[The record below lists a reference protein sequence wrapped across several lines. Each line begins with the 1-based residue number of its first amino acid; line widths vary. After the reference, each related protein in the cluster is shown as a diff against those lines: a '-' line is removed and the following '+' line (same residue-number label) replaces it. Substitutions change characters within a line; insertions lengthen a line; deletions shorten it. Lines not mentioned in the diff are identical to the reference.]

1 MGKGK
6 KGKDKLDVVATI
18 LSIIC
23 QSISLLIVIIDKLI
37 D

>member
-23 QSISLLIVIIDKLI
+23 QLIGLLTTIINKLI

>member
-23 QSISLLIVIIDKLI
+23 QLISLLIVIIDKLI

>member
-1 MGKGK
+1 MSKGK

-23 QSISLLIVIIDKLI
+23 QLISLLIVIIDKLI